1 MLRRARPRKEGRR
14 RASLELNEW
23 TLRDGRADQGCESSN
38 LRASWQARQ
47 WRQWRRRLARAY
59 GRAESAF
66 SGWFAWHGN
75 WISHHQRRTV
85 LLCNL
90 VIASLFY
97 PAVVLY
103 LLTTSEDP
111 ASTLHAPVCVMR
123 DQIYT
128 GDQPACVTGAQSPTN
143 IWDVVKGSLQDL
155 TGSVRSQAL
164 SDHYPVHDLRLIW
177 DETPTLE
184 VVNKNEH
191 EAPVIHVAQVLMSS
205 DDIRQ
210 GAGSPYG
217 VLSPSFLMTA
227 LALEKELDAKLL
239 SNAPDKPSCVRRN
252 ETDTCLV
259 LSPLEYWH
267 RNEAEIKADPHPA
280 KSYTG
285 SPIRAIVTPPVA
297 PMAAQSPLPLLYSTT
312 LSGRWPFLPLFS
324 RAEYLVL
331 TYFLHESHME
341 VWPHVVREAMQQV
354 APATVLM
361 PRNIAAGT
369 TTLEFKP
376 QSLTA
381 RPTINYKIVTV
392 GYFLLLLY
400 IFRGLVQMRRLHSR
414 FGIAF
419 TGSVQLIIDL
429 IMSLSLCALLGI
441 RLTAVPWPIL
451 PFIIV
456 VVGSETMLFVIHV
469 VTNTPL
475 SLTVNSRIAYGLS
488 QVAGPITFSTA
499 TDVLLLG
506 VIGYV
511 ARNEAVTQFV
521 LFTMCA
527 LVADYFMQMTFF
539 ITVLSIDIQRLE
551 LAEVL
556 MQGTRGPSADAT
568 PHADMPHRLRM
579 DHPRSGTA
587 RLVHMLYR
595 LCCMRSPRIIH
606 ALAIVLAAATAL
618 VMYAPQVISSEALLR
633 VLYHRAHV
641 PSDVELDQ
649 SPYGAFWRAL
659 NPNGASSIR
668 MVLEPWTLATTTT
681 ATGVLPDAPGPW
693 LEGLFYDRRGTTIF
707 LFFLFVVAPIAL
719 TMVVLSFILHYL
731 LQHSDKLESSHQDG
745 ENIELRRLLDTHT
758 SMPPDTMLIHL
769 SVHADELHI
778 APILVT
784 ATSDT
789 TFVSADTNNTLR
801 LDYRGETVLW
811 PLAILRTKHEAVADA
826 SRIVALAVNAGYV
839 AIGQYSGRISIWQVD
854 APQRLMDVTSTAQA
868 PIQHLVFHA
877 DTVISLHGDGSLR
890 GWPLHG
896 ESRVFVEAPELGGSW
911 TCANV
916 RATESGLFLGA
927 ASSRGHL
934 AVYHVAEDASLVCFV
949 EHASHVPLRC
959 AALLPSRTTEQPSL
973 EPMARITP
981 PRKPTS
987 LKNTSAL
994 PSHTLVAGDQDG
1006 VLHVWQVSECMS
1018 NMVLDVPLC
1027 DGAIRDILI
1036 EGDTLLVQTT
1046 NRVWLVEPS
1055 LRVRDSIANPRGCV
1069 DVTSDGWLLGLCR
1082 SHASEAR
1089 WEIWRA
1095 KFPVSSVERIP
1106 VDIEALIRMAV
1117 RDSVEQGLHP
1127 PSRLPLLTARVD
1139 RMVRRGSEWMIPFGS
1154 TILSLEAE
1162 HVS

>member
-1 MLRRARPRKEGRR
+1 MQ
-14 RASLELNEW
+14 LNEW
-23 TLRDGRADQGCESSN
+23 TLRDGRADRGRESSN
-38 LRASWQARQ
+38 LRASWHASL
-47 WRQWRRRLARAY
+47 WRPWRRKLTRAY
-59 GRAESAF
+59 GRAGVAF
-66 SGWFAWHGN
+66 SEWFAWHGN

-123 DQIYT
+123 DHIYA

-155 TGSVRSQAL
+155 TGYVRSQAL
-164 SDHYPVHDLRLIW
+164 SDHYPVHDLRLVW

-184 VVNKNEH
+184 VVNKNGH

-205 DDIRQ
+205 DKIRQ

-239 SNAPDKPSCVRRN
+239 SDAPNKPSCVRRN

-267 RNEAEIKADPHPA
+267 RNAAAIKADPHPA

-297 PMAAQSPLPLLYSTT
+297 PAAAHSPLPLLYSTT
-312 LSGRWPFLPLFS
+312 LAGRWPFLPLFS

-331 TYFLHESHME
+331 TYFLHDSHMDA
-341 VWPHVVREAMQQV
+341 WPGMVREAMERV
-354 APATVLM
+354 APATVSM
-361 PRNIAAGT
+361 PRDIAAGT

-381 RPTINYKIVTV
+381 RPTINYKIVVV
-392 GYFLLLLY
+392 GYLLLLLY

-414 FGIAF
+414 FGMAF

-511 ARNEAVTQFV
+511 VRNEAVTQFV

-556 MQGTRGPSADAT
+556 MQGTRAPSAAAT
-568 PHADMPHRLRM
+568 PHADMPRRLRM

-595 LCCMRSPRIIH
+595 LWCMRSPRLVH
-606 ALAIVLAAATAL
+606 ALAIVLAAGTAL
-618 VMYAPQVISSEALLR
+618 VMYAPQVVSSEAWLR

-641 PSDVELDQ
+641 PPDAELDQ

-659 NPNGASSIR
+659 NPDGALSVR
-668 MVLEPWTLATTTT
+668 VVLEPWILATTTT
-681 ATGVLPDAPGPW
+681 ATGGLPDAPGPW

-707 LFFLFVVAPIAL
+707 LFFLFVVGPIAL

-731 LQHSDKLESSHQDG
+731 LQHSDKLESWHQDG

-758 SMPPDTMLIHL
+758 SMPPDTMSMHL
-769 SVHADELHI
+769 SVHADELHT

-784 ATSDT
+784 AASGTM
-789 TFVSADTNNTLR
+789 FVSADTHNALR
-801 LDYRGETVLW
+801 LDNQGASVLW
-811 PLAILRTKHEAVADA
+811 PLAMLRTKHEAVADA
-826 SRIVALAVNAGYV
+826 SHIVALAVKAGCV
-839 AIGQYSGRISIWQVD
+839 AIGQYSGRISVWHVD
-854 APQRLMDVTSTAQA
+854 APQRLVDMTSTAQA
-868 PIQHLVFHA
+868 PIQHLAFHA
-877 DTVISLHGDGSLR
+877 DMLLSLHRDGSVR
-890 GWPLHG
+890 GWLLDG
-896 ESRVFVEAPELGGSW
+896 ESRVLVEAPESGGSW
-911 TCANV
+911 TCATV
-916 RATESGLFLGA
+916 HATESGLFLGA

-934 AVYHVAEDASLVCFV
+934 AVYRIADDASLVCLV
-949 EHASHVPLRC
+949 ENASHVPLRC
-959 AALLPSRTTEQPSL
+959 AALLPSSTTEQPAP
-973 EPMARITP
+973 EPMAQMTP
-981 PRKPTS
+981 PRKPTAWQRS
-987 LKNTSAL
+987 SAV
-994 PSHTLVAGDQDG
+994 PSHMLVGGDQDG
-1006 VLHVWQVSECMS
+1006 VLHAWQVSECVS
-1018 NMVLDVPLC
+1018 DMVVDVPLR
-1027 DGAIRDILI
+1027 DGAIRDVRAA
-1036 EGDTLLVQTT
+1036 EGMLWVQTT

-1069 DVTSDGWLLGLCR
+1069 DITPDGWLLGLCR
-1082 SHASEAR
+1082 AYASEAR

-1095 KFPVSSVERIP
+1095 QLLNSAVERIS
-1106 VDIEALIRMAV
+1106 VDIESLIRAAV

-1154 TILSLEAE
+1154 TILSLKAE
-1162 HVS
+1162 HM